1 MNTIE
6 AEAPPSRPPSAHTA
20 CDDAQVEMV
29 IPIETLGDR
38 FEKENPGMEEFDHV
52 AWREY
57 FEKWEKFHT
66 YCLTCMAKKKEEQ
79 KGDAGI
85 LDISA
90 SSSEEEEDDGARF

>member
-1 MNTIE
+1 
-6 AEAPPSRPPSAHTA
+6 
-20 CDDAQVEMV
+20 MV

-66 YCLTCMAKKKEEQ
+66 YCLTCMQVIYWFDFLE
-79 KGDAGI
+79 DLNNDPDILLCAGFP
-85 LDISA
+85 DVF
-90 SSSEEEEDDGARF
+90 ETV